1 MKAGTVNWP
10 AVHGRVLQID
20 NTKFNYCKSGAGKRM
35 GCIYQEESA
44 SFIRAGIPSQ
54 CMCGQ
59 VFISMGTKCPEELVV
74 LGIYKK
80 KKNLSKTSK
89 KNKKNNNKK
98 KLFFCAKTVKPVFR
112 TFKSVCIL
120 MLFL

>member
-1 MKAGTVNWP
+1 MKAGRVNWP

-59 VFISMGTKCPEELVV
+59 VFISMGNKCPEDPAVW
-74 LGIYKK
+74 GYR
-80 KKNLSKTSK
+80 TPD
-89 KNKKNNNKK
+89 KNNKRRNNT
-98 KLFFCAKTVKPVFR
+98 KLFFCD
-112 TFKSVCIL
+112 TFKSVCIF